1 MSTLDLELRR
11 RFGHGMRDLL
21 LAHPIFAYAI
31 QEATDF
37 YQAIGIRVPVRV
49 FVDRVE
55 RMIDSDAFQ
64 RVPNILE
71 EDFVDR

>member
-1 MSTLDLELRR
+1 MQ
-11 RFGHGMRDLL
+11 DLL

-37 YQAIGIRVPVRV
+37 YQAIGIWVPVRV
-49 FVDRVE
+49 FVDRME
-55 RMIDSDAFQ
+55 RIIDSDGFQ
-64 RVPNILE
+64 RVPELLK